1 MSNELKDRVYQAG
14 VIIPIL
20 DLANSTNEFVQRQ
33 TARTIFTLSAHQRI
47 KDMIVAEGGLLPLVH
62 MAQSSLTRMSKRNGR
77 KSSKGTKDAVWLER
91 GVIVP
96 MWHHLA
102 VGSGPPVPPPV
113 HPSKQ
118 SSMIPIALLSIW

>member
-47 KDMIVAEGGLLPLVH
+47 KKINFLLLVIQLRH
-62 MAQSSLTRMSKRNGR
+62 
-77 KSSKGTKDAVWLER
+77 
-91 GVIVP
+91 
-96 MWHHLA
+96 
-102 VGSGPPVPPPV
+102 
-113 HPSKQ
+113 
-118 SSMIPIALLSIW
+118 